1 MLWRYFFLSNFGADT
16 GNNGTVCELQHNSL
30 ARLILMSYAS
40 EQPND
45 EYIAFLEH
53 LGFTLDSGIKAEL
66 TSIYAATDWED
77 PSTGQDWNNVGV
89 AALIQAQSCDELSF
103 KETLVEMARE
113 AFAAGEPE
121 FPLCKV
127 HGILL
132 EVMLGNFVSAQAQ
145 AFNALIQFQLEL
157 EKDLSNVPLGL
168 IYFPADQCD
177 RNIDRVG
184 LVEQLFSATDGMQQA
199 YRWLCQV
206 FVQSQQIFYNQFGLR
221 TLAIATQIDLTLP
234 LNRLKYGV
242 ACLMSGQ
249 IEGLIYLHQAH
260 CLAPTDATVL
270 QSLYLAYKDLG
281 QPEVAHQYWKQAKEI
296 EGKHSQSAATW
307 TQASPDAEFTYLPF
321 DQNILLAV
329 QPNFNSI
336 VTSVVLSEGDWFE
349 SEMEFWRNWLKPG
362 MTVIDVGANAGVY
375 TFSAA
380 SRVGSEGKVIAIE
393 PFPACVG
400 YLKETCRVNQLDWV
414 KVYGA
419 AASDQSGTV
428 HLSIQGASEL
438 NEVVAGDRETLPPG
452 QYVDVPCLTLDSLI
466 EQENLQNVHIL
477 KLDAEGHE
485 INVLRG
491 CDRILSEFAPVILY
505 ENVAGSQGINLEV
518 ANFLIQNNYQL
529 HVYRPYLQQIVTL
542 NSLDDLNGQLNIV
555 ATPKT

>member
-1 MLWRYFFLSNFGADT
+1 
-16 GNNGTVCELQHNSL
+16 
-30 ARLILMSYAS
+30 MSYAS

-66 TSIYAATDWED
+66 TSMYATTDWED

-89 AALIQAQSCDELSF
+89 AALIQAQSCDEPSF

-113 AFAAGEPE
+113 AFAAGEAE

-127 HGILL
+127 HSILL
-132 EVMLGNFVSAQAQ
+132 EVMLGNFVTAQAQ

-157 EKDLSNVPLGL
+157 EKNLSDVPLGL
-168 IYFPADQCD
+168 IYFPADQCN

-184 LVEQLFSATDGMQQA
+184 LVEQLFSAKDGIQQA

-206 FVQSQQIFYNQFGLR
+206 FVQSQQVFYNQFGLR
-221 TLAIATQIDLTLP
+221 TLAIATQIDSTLP

-249 IEGLIYLHQAH
+249 IEGLIHLHQAH
-260 CLAPTDATVL
+260 CLAPTDTTVL
-270 QSLYLAYKDLG
+270 QSLYLAYRDLG
-281 QPEVAHQYWKQAKEI
+281 QPAAARHYWKKAKEI
-296 EGKHSQSAATW
+296 EVDRSQSAAVW

-329 QPNFNSI
+329 QPSFNSI

-349 SEMEFWRNWLKPG
+349 SEMEFWRSWLKPG

-380 SRVGSEGKVIAIE
+380 RRVGSEGKVIAIE
-393 PFPACVG
+393 PFPACVR

-419 AASDQSGTV
+419 AASDRNGTV
-428 HLSIQGASEL
+428 HLSLQGASEL
-438 NEVVAGDRETLPPG
+438 NEVVAGDGETLPPG

-466 EQENLQNVHIL
+466 EQEKLQNVHIL

-491 CDRILSEFAPVILY
+491 CDLILSEFAPIILY

-529 HVYRPYLQQIVTL
+529 HVYRPYLQQLVML
-542 NSLDDLNGQLNIV
+542 NSLDELNGQLNIV

>member
-1 MLWRYFFLSNFGADT
+1 
-16 GNNGTVCELQHNSL
+16 
-30 ARLILMSYAS
+30 MSYVS
-40 EQPND
+40 EQSDD

-53 LGFTLDSGIKAEL
+53 LGFTLDSGLKAEL
-66 TSIYAATDWED
+66 ASIYAATDWED

-103 KETLVEMARE
+103 KETLIEMARE
-113 AFAAGEPE
+113 AFAAGEAE

-132 EVMLGNFVSAQAQ
+132 EVMLGNFVPAQAQ

-157 EKDLSNVPLGL
+157 EKDLSDVPLGL

-177 RNIDRVG
+177 RNIDRAG
-184 LVEQLFSATDGMQQA
+184 LIEQLFSAKDGIQQA
-199 YRWLCQV
+199 YRLLCQV

-221 TLAIATQIDLTLP
+221 TLVIATQIDPTLP
-234 LNRLKYGV
+234 LLHLKYGV

-249 IEGLIYLHQAH
+249 TQGLIHLHQAH
-260 CLAPTDATVL
+260 RLAPFNATVL
-270 QSLYLAYKDLG
+270 QSLYIAYRNLG
-281 QPEVAHQYWKQAKEI
+281 DQAVARQYWEQARKIDE
-296 EGKHSQSAATW
+296 HSQSAAAVW
-307 TQASPDAEFTYLPF
+307 TQASPDADFTYLPF
-321 DQNILLAV
+321 DQNIVLAV
-329 QPNFNSI
+329 QPSFNSI
-336 VTSVVLSEGDWFE
+336 VTSVVLGEGDWFE
-349 SEMEFWRNWLKPG
+349 NEMEFWRNWLKPG

-380 SRVGSEGKVIAIE
+380 RRVGAEGKVIAIE
-393 PFPACVG
+393 PFPSCVE
-400 YLKETCRVNQLDWV
+400 YLRETCRVNQLDWV

-428 HLSIQGASEL
+428 HLSLQCASEL

-466 EQENLQNVHIL
+466 EQEKLQAVHIL

-485 INVLRG
+485 INVLQG

-505 ENVAGSQGINLEV
+505 ENVAGSQGSNYAV
-518 ANFLIQNNYQL
+518 ADFLQEKGYCLHSCQPFIQQL
-529 HVYRPYLQQIVTL
+529 IPL
-542 NSLDDLNGQLNIV
+542 NSNEELNGNLNIIAV
-555 ATPKT
+555 PSATST

>member
-53 LGFTLDSGIKAEL
+53 LGFTLDSSIKAEL
-66 TSIYAATDWED
+66 TSIYAATDWEE

-113 AFAAGEPE
+113 AFAAGEAE

-127 HGILL
+127 HDILL

-157 EKDLSNVPLGL
+157 EKDLSDVPLGL

-184 LVEQLFSATDGMQQA
+184 LVEQLFSAKDGIQQA

-206 FVQSQQIFYNQFGLR
+206 FVQSQQVFYNQFGLR
-221 TLAIATQIDLTLP
+221 TLAIATQIDSTLP

-249 IEGLIYLHQAH
+249 IEGLIHLHQAYD
-260 CLAPTDATVL
+260 LAPKDATVL
-270 QSLYLAYKDLG
+270 QSLYLAYRDLE
-281 QPEVAHQYWKQAKEI
+281 QPAVARHYWEQAQKLVGDRSE
-296 EGKHSQSAATW
+296 SAAIW

-329 QPNFNSI
+329 QPSFKSI

-380 SRVGSEGKVIAIE
+380 RRVGAEGKVIAIE
-393 PFPACVG
+393 PFPACVE
-400 YLKETCRVNQLDWV
+400 YLQETCRVNQLDWV
-414 KVYGA
+414 TVYGA
-419 AASDQSGTV
+419 AASDRNGTV
-428 HLSIQGASEL
+428 HLSLQGASEL

-466 EQENLQNVHIL
+466 ERENLQNVNIL

-491 CDRILSEFAPVILY
+491 CKTFLEEFSPVILY
-505 ENVAGSQGINLEV
+505 ENISGTSKENIDIATFLQNRDYDVFFYKPFTHKLEP
-518 ANFLIQNNYQL
+518 IK
-529 HVYRPYLQQIVTL
+529 
-542 NSLDDLNGQLNIV
+542 LDSDLKGKLNII
-555 ATPKT
+555 AIMNH

>member
-1 MLWRYFFLSNFGADT
+1 MTHITEQSN
-16 GNNGTVCELQHNSL
+16 N
-30 ARLILMSYAS
+30 
-40 EQPND
+40 
-45 EYIAFLEH
+45 EYITFLEQ
-53 LGFTLDSGIKAEL
+53 LGFTLDSRAKAEL
-66 TSIYAATDWED
+66 GFIHAATNWED

-89 AALIQAQSCDELSF
+89 AALIQAQGCDELSF
-103 KETLVEMARE
+103 KETLVDMARE
-113 AFAAGEPE
+113 AFAAGEAG

-127 HGILL
+127 HSILL
-132 EVMLGNFVSAQAQ
+132 EVMLGNFVPAQAQ

-157 EKDLSNVPLGL
+157 EKNSSNVPLGL
-168 IYFPADQCD
+168 IYFPVDRCD
-177 RNIDRVG
+177 RNIGRVG
-184 LVEQLFSATDGMQQA
+184 LIEQLFSATDGVQQA

-206 FVQSQQIFYNQFGLR
+206 FVQSAQVFYNQFGLR
-221 TLAIATQIDLTLP
+221 TLAITTQIDSTLP

-260 CLAPTDATVL
+260 RLSPNSATVL

-281 QPEVAHQYWKQAKEI
+281 QPAVACQYWEQAREI
-296 EGKHSQSAATW
+296 EGDRAQSAASW

-321 DQNILLAV
+321 DQNIMLAV
-329 QPNFNSI
+329 QPSFNSI
-336 VTSVVLSEGDWFE
+336 VTSVILSEGDWFE

-375 TFSAA
+375 AFSAA
-380 SRVGSEGKVIAIE
+380 RRVGSEGKVIAIE
-393 PFPACVG
+393 PFPACVE

-419 AASDQSGTV
+419 AASDRSGTV
-428 HLSIQGASEL
+428 HLSLQGASEL
-438 NEVVAGDRETLPPG
+438 NEVVAGDRESLPPG

-466 EQENLQNVHIL
+466 EEEKLQTVDIL

-491 CDRILSEFAPVILY
+491 CNRILKEFAPVILY
-505 ENVAGSQGINLEV
+505 ENVAGSQGSNYEV
-518 ANFLIQNNYQL
+518 ADFLQHKGYRLYSYQPFIQQL
-529 HVYRPYLQQIVTL
+529 IPLKS
-542 NSLDDLNGQLNIV
+542 NDELNGNLNIIAV
-555 ATPKT
+555 PNAVPT

>member
-1 MLWRYFFLSNFGADT
+1 
-16 GNNGTVCELQHNSL
+16 
-30 ARLILMSYAS
+30 MSYAS
-40 EQPND
+40 APPND
-45 EYIAFLEH
+45 EYIAFLEQ
-53 LGFTLDSGIKAEL
+53 LNFTLDNSVKTKLA
-66 TSIYAATDWED
+66 SIYASTNWEE

-113 AFAAGEPE
+113 AFAEGEAE

-157 EKDLSNVPLGL
+157 EKDGSNLLLGL

-177 RNIDRVG
+177 RNIDRAG
-184 LVEQLFSATDGMQQA
+184 LVEQLFSAADGVQQA

-206 FVQSQQIFYNQFGLR
+206 FVQSQQVFYNQFGLR
-221 TLAIATQIDLTLP
+221 TLAIATQIDSTLP

-249 IEGLIYLHQAH
+249 IEGLIYLHQAYD
-260 CLAPTDATVL
+260 LAPIDTTVL
-270 QSLYLAYKDLG
+270 QSLYLAYRDLE
-281 QPEVAHQYWKQAKEI
+281 QPAVAHRYWEKAQKLVDDRSE
-296 EGKHSQSAATW
+296 SAAIW

-329 QPNFNSI
+329 QPSFKSI

-349 SEMEFWRNWLKPG
+349 SEMEFWRSWLKPG

-380 SRVGSEGKVIAIE
+380 RRVGSEGKVIAIE
-393 PFPACVG
+393 PFPACVE

-419 AASDQSGTV
+419 AASDRSGTV
-428 HLSIQGASEL
+428 HLSLQGASEL
-438 NEVVAGDRETLPPG
+438 NEVVTDDGGKLPPG

-491 CDRILSEFAPVILY
+491 CDRILSEFAPIILY
-505 ENVAGSQGINLEV
+505 ENVAGSQGSNYAV
-518 ANFLIQNNYQL
+518 ADFLQEKGYRLHSYQPFIQQL
-529 HVYRPYLQQIVTL
+529 IAL
-542 NSLDDLNGQLNIV
+542 NSNEELNDNLNIIAV
-555 ATPKT
+555 PSTVPT

>member
-1 MLWRYFFLSNFGADT
+1 
-16 GNNGTVCELQHNSL
+16 
-30 ARLILMSYAS
+30 MSYTS
-40 EQPND
+40 EPPND
-45 EYIAFLEH
+45 EYITYLEQ
-53 LGFTLDSGIKAEL
+53 LNFVLDSSAKAKL
-66 TSIYAATDWED
+66 ASIYASTNWEE

-89 AALIQAQSCDELSF
+89 AALIQAQGCDELSF

-113 AFAAGEPE
+113 AFAAGEAE

-184 LVEQLFSATDGMQQA
+184 LVEQLFSAADGVQQA

-206 FVQSQQIFYNQFGLR
+206 FVQSQQVFYNQFGLR
-221 TLAIATQIDLTLP
+221 TLAIATQIDSTLP

-249 IEGLIYLHQAH
+249 IEGLIHLHQAH
-260 CLAPTDATVL
+260 CLAPADTTVL
-270 QSLYLAYKDLG
+270 QSLYLAYRDLE
-281 QPEVAHQYWKQAKEI
+281 QPAVAHCYWEKAQKLVDDRF
-296 EGKHSQSAATW
+296 QSAAIW
-307 TQASPDAEFTYLPF
+307 AKVSPDEAFTYIPF
-321 DQNILLAV
+321 DQNIMLAV
-329 QPNFNSI
+329 QPSFKSI
-336 VTSVVLSEGDWFE
+336 VTSVLLSEGDWFE
-349 SEMEFWRNWLKPG
+349 NEMEFWRNWLKPG

-380 SRVGSEGKVIAIE
+380 RRVGAEGKVIAIE
-393 PFPACVG
+393 PFPACVE
-400 YLKETCRVNQLDWV
+400 YLRETCRVNQLDWV
-414 KVYGA
+414 KVYGV
-419 AASDQSGTV
+419 AASDRNGTV
-428 HLSIQGASEL
+428 HLSLQGASEL
-438 NEVVAGDRETLPPG
+438 NEVVAGDQESLPPG
-452 QYVDVPCLTLDSLI
+452 QYVDVSCLTLDSLI
-466 EQENLQNVHIL
+466 EEEKLQTVDIL

-491 CDRILSEFAPVILY
+491 CDRILSEFGPLVLY
-505 ENVAGSQGINLEV
+505 ENVAGSQGSNYAV
-518 ANFLIQNNYQL
+518 ADFLQKKGYRLHSYQ
-529 HVYRPYLQQIVTL
+529 PFMQQLIPL
-542 NSLDDLNGQLNIV
+542 NSNEELNGNLNIIAV
-555 ATPKT
+555 PSTATT